1 MSYLSDIKIRLY
13 YTSWNLVMYIK
24 TCKKLNN
31 INRKEEVSIISRKGE
46 NYKTTVN
53 VSTLL

>member
-1 MSYLSDIKIRLY
+1 
-13 YTSWNLVMYIK
+13 MYIK